1 MDKRGG
7 VMMSSIQ
14 TLSKQ
19 LQLGRLVILT
29 DDFNENVS
37 YFVGDIN
44 SIEAE
49 KINFMIKKG
58 KGLIYACI
66 SDEKAKQ
73 LSLPIMGEGGENR
86 KKFTVSVDH
95 QTVTTGIS
103 VHERTET
110 IKALNKDQAQPYE
123 FNRPGHVFPLIHTKY
138 GLFNNRN
145 IAEAASELIRLYKGS
160 YESNAFICEILNN
173 QGDIANVD
181 EIKQIALEER
191 MEHIKMSKLLGL
203 KKPQVITSFTGLT
216 KTIPYVN
223 KTHAFP
229 NTNVTM
235 KSQDPCLQCG
245 IYGIIVRSQ
254 NNTHQG
260 IMHVNE
266 IVHDAA
272 KKVYDICLL
281 DSLNSLENEQ
291 IEVDVKFYLRD
302 LRVFA
307 SSSIDDLVVRYRYDY
322 DHALRLFRIIEEKMS
337 DLHDV

>member
-1 MDKRGG
+1 
-7 VMMSSIQ
+7 MSSIQ

-19 LQLGRLVILT
+19 LQLGRLVIVT

-44 SIEAE
+44 TIEAE

-66 SDEKAKQ
+66 SEEKAKL

-103 VHERTET
+103 VQERTDT
-110 IKALNKDQAQPYE
+110 IKALNNDQTQSYE

-145 IAEAASELIRLYKGS
+145 IAEAASELVRFYRES
-160 YESNAFICEILNN
+160 YESNAYICEILNN

-191 MEHIKMSKLLGL
+191 MEHITMSKLLSF
-203 KKPQVITSFTGLT
+203 KKPQVITSFKGLT
-216 KTIPYVN
+216 KSIPYVN

-235 KSQDPCLQCG
+235 KSQDTCLQCG
-245 IYGIIVRSQ
+245 VYGIIVRTQ

-266 IVHDAA
+266 TDHDAA

-281 DSLNSLENEQ
+281 DSLNSLDYEQ
-291 IEVDVKFYLRD
+291 VEVEVKFYLRD

-322 DHALRLFRIIEEKMS
+322 DHALRLFRIIEEK
-337 DLHDV
+337 VR